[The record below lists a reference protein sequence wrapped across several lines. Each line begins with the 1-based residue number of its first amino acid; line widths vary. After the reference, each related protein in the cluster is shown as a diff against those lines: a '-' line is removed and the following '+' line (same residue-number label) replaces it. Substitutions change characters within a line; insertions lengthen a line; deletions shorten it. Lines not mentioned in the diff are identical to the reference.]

1 MCCEMLVLR
10 DLEVGVARIG
20 GGGLGRDQSFLVLI
34 MEALRYQDL
43 WSHMGETE
51 GQKEPGHW
59 CPVHVQLGKVWD

>member
-1 MCCEMLVLR
+1 MCCDMLVLR

-51 GQKEPGHW
+51 RQKEPGHW
-59 CPVHVQLGKVWD
+59 CPVHVRLGKV